1 MKRVF
6 VGGIIMGRAPKDIKH
21 PRVAR
26 ERYGTAGWNIGQDK
40 LLEKPVE
47 SSRYDKKKRTTT
59 GFFASMR
66 HIANPHQQAT
76 RVFDLIHP

>member
-6 VGGIIMGRAPKDIKH
+6 VSGIIMGRAPEDMKH

-26 ERYGTAGWNIGQDK
+26 ERYGTAGWIIGQDK
-40 LLEKPVE
+40 LLAKPAE
-47 SSRYDKKKRTTT
+47 SSRYAQKKRTTA

-66 HIANPHQQAT
+66 NIANPHQQAA
-76 RVFDLIHP
+76 RVFDSFHP